1 MSWMLNL
8 LALYLSA
15 GVLSYDL
22 WGNVFIGLN
31 VVTIGINVMLIRNEL
46 GRSRR

>member
-15 GVLSYDL
+15 GVLSHEL
-22 WGNVFIGLN
+22 CGNVFIGLN
-31 VVTIGINVMLIRNEL
+31 IVTIGINVMLIRNEL
-46 GRSRR
+46 RRSKR